1 MKMYPNYGREA
12 SASLHKSCFEHSD
25 FELTQRML
33 KPHIFYVHTLPFLCK
48 KHECLLLA
56 LEHASALLEGYV
68 QCTA

>member
-1 MKMYPNYGREA
+1 MAEKPPHAFIKAVLNI
-12 SASLHKSCFEHSD
+12 LTLNF
-25 FELTQRML
+25 TQRML
-33 KPHIFYVHTLPFLCK
+33 KAHIFYVYTLPFLRK